1 MLALQ
6 DAKQNV
12 AAVEKLRGGLGALA
26 DLYLLSTLRL
36 PPKLGGVLL
45 GVYSKQDGRKLLEV
59 AVMGK
64 INKGWRPGWDRGSVG
79 GTVGA
84 AWKLLKVLKVP
95 KVLESLTS
103 VSSSVVL
110 AAAGFPPELLPQTSW
125 SPKQTGTFS
134 RNGNHQ

>member
-12 AAVEKLRGGLGALA
+12 AAVEKLRGGLGSLA
-26 DLYLLSTLRL
+26 DLYLLSTFRL

-45 GVYSKQDGRKLLEV
+45 GVYSKQDSRKLLEV

-64 INKGWRPGWDRGSVG
+64 INKGWGLGWDRGSVG
-79 GTVGA
+79 GTVRT
-84 AWKLLKVLKVP
+84 AWKLLKVL

-134 RNGNHQ
+134 RNRHHQ